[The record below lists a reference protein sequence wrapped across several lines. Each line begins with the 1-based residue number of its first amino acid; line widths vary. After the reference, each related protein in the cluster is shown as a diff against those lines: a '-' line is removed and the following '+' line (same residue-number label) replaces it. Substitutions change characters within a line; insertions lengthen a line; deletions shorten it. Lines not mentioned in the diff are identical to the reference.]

1 VLHNST
7 TSTLGKEG
15 AVSSAKADGRRGR
28 STQLLIIFFL
38 LIIAVIVTLI
48 WKAASNR
55 NRAIVGVAD
64 LAGHTRPVDIQAF
77 RNLVDPGEDEFLRK
91 HLPPAEFRSV
101 RKQRMFAAL
110 DYVNAAVRNAGI
122 LMLVGEAARHSPEP
136 RVAAA
141 GEQMVEAALQ
151 FRLYVI
157 PVRLKL
163 WTAAALP
170 GASFSHAGLADR
182 YQRAT
187 DLAWYL
193 GRLQNPVAAA
203 RVTSSL

>member
-1 VLHNST
+1 MLHNST

-28 STQLLIIFFL
+28 STQLLIIFFV

-48 WKAASNR
+48 WKAACSR
-55 NRAIVGVAD
+55 NSAIVGVAD

-101 RKQRMFAAL
+101 RRQRMFAAL
-110 DYVNAAVRNAGI
+110 DYVNAAARNAGI